1 MCSLQD
7 PGYQYP
13 ATFQPQ
19 TDADTTNRNALPDT
33 SVQFDRAA
41 EQGYGMLEKK
51 KRKEK
56 EAYVETKE
64 FSADAYEQ
72 ATNALED
79 EELEKGFVSED
90 VENFLEE
97 QKQEERK
104 IENIIEKDK
113 EKDDD
118 WVCLL

>member
-1 MCSLQD
+1 
-7 PGYQYP
+7 
-13 ATFQPQ
+13 
-19 TDADTTNRNALPDT
+19 
-33 SVQFDRAA
+33 
-41 EQGYGMLEKK
+41 MLEKK

-118 WVCLL
+118 